1 MNRLQ
6 QKDLVVKGQLL
17 PVMEHFYTIQGE
29 GYQSGKAA
37 YFVRLG
43 GCTVGCHWCDVKDSW
58 EASGHPLMDVE
69 EIGKLTLNGKADLVV
84 ITGGEPVTYNLDPL
98 TKQLKSLN
106 KYLAMETSG
115 AFPLTGEW
123 DWICLSPKKNKPPQE
138 EFYQLAHEMK
148 VIIFNKDDF
157 KWAEQHRARVNADCK
172 LYLQVE
178 WSKSDS
184 MMPLVVEYVKNNP
197 EWTIS
202 VQSHKY
208 IDVP

>member
-1 MNRLQ
+1 MKTQEEINQVQ
-6 QKDLVVKGQLL
+6 QGELL
-17 PVMEHFYTIQGE
+17 PVMEYFYTIQGE

-58 EASGHPLMDVE
+58 EATNHPLMTVE
-69 EIGKLTLNGKADLVV
+69 EISKLALEGKSDLVV
-84 ITGGEPVTYNLDPL
+84 ITGGEPVTYNLVPL
-98 TKQLKSLN
+98 TEQLKKAN
-106 KYLAMETSG
+106 KFLAMETSG
-115 AFPLTGEW
+115 AFPLTGQW
-123 DWICLSPKKNKPPQE
+123 DWICLSPKKNSPPKD
-138 EFYQLAHEMK
+138 EFYQLAHELK

-157 KWAEQHRARVNADCK
+157 KWAEQHRAKVNSNCK

-178 WSKSDS
+178 WSKSES
-184 MMPLVVEYVKNNP
+184 MMPQIVEYVKNNS
-197 EWTIS
+197 EWSIS